1 MNKFKKEIYQKLDK
15 LETTSRSFT
24 RIISNLV
31 DKITKLENDLVEEK
45 LSKNN
50 TNQEFV
56 YINHNLE
63 HSPTIGEQYKDNI
76 YEYVDNAYKFNV
88 EYIKAI
94 NFLTDFKPSY
104 IDSSKL
110 RDEMLNK
117 KVVDLKRCEIEDL
130 APKEKSIVGYSIY
143 TSQETQVAK
152 VLNQPFDFDPIT
164 IIRVAKYIQEVQDLD
179 YKVSK
184 YAEFEDYEEE

>member
-1 MNKFKKEIYQKLDK
+1 MNKKEIYQKLDK

-110 RDEMLNK
+110 REEMLNK
-117 KVVDLKRCEIEDL
+117 KIGDLKRSEIENL
-130 APKEKSIVGYSIY
+130 APKEKSIDGSSDC
-143 TSQETQVAK
+143 TMLETTVSK
-152 VLNQPFDFDPIT
+152 VLFQPFDFNPEWV
-164 IIRVAKYIQEVQDLD
+164 IRVAEYVKEVQDFD

>member
-24 RIISNLV
+24 GIISNLV

-104 IDSSKL
+104 IDFSKL
-110 RDEMLNK
+110 REEMLNK
-117 KVVDLKRCEIEDL
+117 KIGDLKRSEVENL
-130 APKEKSIVGYSIY
+130 APKEKSIDGSSVCAML
-143 TSQETQVAK
+143 ETTVSK
-152 VLNQPFDFDPIT
+152 VLFQPFDFSPKWV
-164 IIRVAKYIQEVQDLD
+164 IRVAEYVKEVQDFD

-184 YAEFEDYEEE
+184 YVEFEDYEDE

>member
-1 MNKFKKEIYQKLDK
+1 MNKKEIYQKLDK
-15 LETTSRSFT
+15 LENT
-24 RIISNLV
+24 ISNLAN
-31 DKITKLENDLVEEK
+31 KITKLENDLVEEK

-63 HSPTIGEQYKDNI
+63 YSPTIGEQYRDNI

-110 RDEMLNK
+110 REEMLDK
-117 KVVDLKRCEIEDL
+117 KVGDLKRCEIEDL
-130 APKEKSIVGYSIY
+130 APKEKSIVGSSIY
-143 TSQETQVAK
+143 TMPETQVSK
-152 VLNQPFDFDPIT
+152 VLNQPFKFNPELV
-164 IIRVAKYIQEVQDLD
+164 IRVAKYIQEVQELN
-179 YKVSK
+179 YTISK
-184 YAEFEDYEEE
+184 YAEFEEYEEE

>member
-1 MNKFKKEIYQKLDK
+1 MNKKEIYQKLDK

-31 DKITKLENDLVEEK
+31 NKITKLENDLVEEK

-63 HSPTIGEQYKDNI
+63 YSPTIGEQYKDNI

-110 RDEMLNK
+110 REEMLSK
-117 KVVDLKRCEIEDL
+117 KIGDLKRCEIEDL
-130 APKEKSIVGYSIY
+130 APEEKSIIGNSVY
-143 TSQETQVAK
+143 TTPEVWVSE
-152 VLNQPFDFDPIT
+152 VLNQPFKFDPVLV
-164 IIRVAKYIQEVQDLD
+164 IRVAKYIQEVRDLD
-179 YKVSK
+179 HKVSK
-184 YAEFEDYEEE
+184 YTEFKADEEE

>member
-63 HSPTIGEQYKDNI
+63 YSPTIGEQYKDNI

-110 RDEMLNK
+110 REEMLNK
-117 KVVDLKRCEIEDL
+117 KIGDLKRSEIENL
-130 APKEKSIVGYSIY
+130 APKEKSIDGSSDC
-143 TSQETQVAK
+143 TMLETTVSK
-152 VLNQPFDFDPIT
+152 VLFQPFDFSPEWV
-164 IIRVAKYIQEVQDLD
+164 IRVAEYVKEVQDFD

>member
-1 MNKFKKEIYQKLDK
+1 MNKKEIYQKLDK

-24 RIISNLV
+24 RIISNLAN
-31 DKITKLENDLVEEK
+31 KITKLENDLVEEK

-63 HSPTIGEQYKDNI
+63 YSPTIGEQYKDNI
-76 YEYVDNAYKFNV
+76 YEYVDNAHKFNV

-94 NFLTDFKPSY
+94 NFLTNFEPSC
-104 IDSSKL
+104 IASIKL
-110 RDEMLNK
+110 RAEMMDK
-117 KVVDLKRCEIEDL
+117 KIGDLKRCEIENL
-130 APKEKSIVGYSIY
+130 APKEKSIVGSSVY
-143 TSQETQVAK
+143 TMPETQVSK
-152 VLNQPFDFDPIT
+152 VLFQPFNFSPEWV
-164 IIRVAKYIQEVQDLD
+164 IRVAEYVKEVQDFD

-184 YAEFEDYEEE
+184 YAEFEEYEEE